1 MNDLIQSVLYAII
14 MLATIGAYAFSM
26 RYFLPKYV
34 IKRGYYI
41 EENLGRGLKKFV
53 SDNGRALLYEPHPSI
68 RKYINQYAIVC
79 ENGNK
84 YLQCFVDRG
93 ANRMIYSVIMIDR
106 NDKVIDVLE
115 VEEVTAKRTL
125 TQPVYLHPDTSYVA
139 LILGSVNREQLPNSY
154 VSYYTL
160 NSIIAFGAISALL
173 TWLVSMIL
181 SMSLF
186 NFMLHSGVKLGSDGG
201 LIYFLISIAVAAAVG
216 VLSTLLLIMD
226 CNKKNARVIK

>member
-1 MNDLIQSVLYAII
+1 
-14 MLATIGAYAFSM
+14 MLATVGAYAFSM

-139 LILGSVNREQLPNSY
+139 LILGAVNREQLPNSY
-154 VSYYTL
+154 VSYYTMK
-160 NSIIAFGAISALL
+160 SIITFGVVSALL
-173 TWLVSMIL
+173 TWVASMTVSMSFYNFLSYAGVKIGLNGALCIL
-181 SMSLF
+181 MSL
-186 NFMLHSGVKLGSDGG
+186 
-201 LIYFLISIAVAAAVG
+201 AVAAAVG
-216 VLSTLLLIMD
+216 VLSALLLIMD
-226 CNKKNARVIK
+226 CNKKNVRVIK